1 MGTLATPFLIGQSS
15 SLETLRGSSSS
26 TRASSSR
33 TRMRIVPVMRPW
45 KKAWACTNHISVLRC
60 SIRSRPMYGELSVK
74 ACVAAGD
81 GDRYKATC
89 LKISVD
95 GRRRMSPPVP
105 DDFVGNVVLWAY
117 PRAGINV

>member
-1 MGTLATPFLIGQSS
+1 MA
-15 SLETLRGSSSS
+15 RGMCGIFSGVAVGLLLKRF
-26 TRASSSR
+26 TW
-33 TRMRIVPVMRPW
+33 V
-45 KKAWACTNHISVLRC
+45 
-60 SIRSRPMYGELSVK
+60 RSRPMYGELVVK